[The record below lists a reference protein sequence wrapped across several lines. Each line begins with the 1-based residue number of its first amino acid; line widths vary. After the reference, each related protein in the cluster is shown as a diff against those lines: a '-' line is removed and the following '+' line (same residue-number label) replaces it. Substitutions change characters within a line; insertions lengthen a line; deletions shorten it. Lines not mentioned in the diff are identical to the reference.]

1 MEAASG
7 SPAPLLCWC
16 VLPARGQWIRRLS
29 LPPGEPSSCRA
40 CRVGWGGLISS
51 LVGALK
57 SRDESM
63 CGRSQPLP
71 AASGLAHTPACPRG
85 PRGSGPGHIGSGRL
99 SGASRV
105 EGPWPWGRLGGRGQ
119 GGVLRPQN
127 SERGSA
133 SWWQMCCARAAVGTR
148 GLSCVSVSCAGTR
161 THHVALSPGHGVHL
175 VDVVGT
181 RGAAAAWLL
190 LSRLT
195 FSSSSWV
202 HGQRGPAARGEQ
214 AFQVDRR
221 LSGLLAWMGIREPP
235 LAAVPCSACAVCSGP
250 ACAPRPGLVG
260 VGGQL
265 LVLRP
270 PVGRN
275 LQHELLGLL
284 WG

>member
-202 HGQRGPAARGEQ
+202 HGQRGRPLVVSRRSRWTGGSLASWPGWASGSHRWPLSPAQPALSALAQPAPRGRGWW
-214 AFQVDRR
+214 VSGGSS
-221 LSGLLAWMGIREPP
+221 LCSGLLLAGI
-235 LAAVPCSACAVCSGP
+235 CSMNC
-250 ACAPRPGLVG
+250 
-260 VGGQL
+260 
-265 LVLRP
+265 
-270 PVGRN
+270 
-275 LQHELLGLL
+275 
-284 WG
+284 